1 MPVIDHFTFGIV
13 TPLLAYAISCTG
25 AATGLACTSRAR
37 AASGGTRAAWLV
49 FGAIALGGTGIW
61 VMHFVAMLGFSA
73 SGVNIR
79 YDVPQTLLSAAI
91 AIVVVGAGL
100 FITELGKRKL
110 PAMLIGGAL
119 AGAGV
124 AAMHY
129 MGMEAMKMSAEVVY
143 NPVFVIA
150 SVIIAIVAAT
160 AALWCTVHIR
170 GTLATIVATLVMGLA
185 VTGMHYTGMAGVSV
199 INPVN
204 NVPAGASTM
213 QLLVPLVMAHP
224 RHRPLAH
231 RGRAAHPGRVR
242 EPAQGAQRAGP
253 AFRERPAGPAA
264 GSRAV
269 RADTPRALTLGSSSH
284 GAPGPLVGSGAP
296 TFPGGPAPAPAR
308 CDRTH
313 VPLARLMT

>member
-1 MPVIDHFTFGIV
+1 MPVIDHFTFGII

-79 YDVPQTLLSAAI
+79 YNIPETLLSAAI

-110 PAMLIGGAL
+110 PAMLVGGAL

-129 MGMEAMKMSAEVVY
+129 MGMEAMEMSADVVY
-143 NPVFVIA
+143 DPTYVIA
-150 SVIIAIVAAT
+150 SVVIAIVAAT

-170 GTLATIVATLVMGLA
+170 GTLATIVATLVMGIA

-199 INPVN
+199 INPVES
-204 NVPAGASTM
+204 VPAGASTM
-213 QLLVPLVMAHP
+213 QLLVPLVMAVSVVTFLLILGIGLWP
-224 RHRPLAH
+224 TEDELRTQAEFENRLKAH
-231 RGRAAHPGRVR
+231 SEQAKRFENVQQ
-242 EPAQGAQRAGP
+242 EVQ
-253 AFRERPAGPAA
+253 
-264 GSRAV
+264 
-269 RADTPRALTLGSSSH
+269 
-284 GAPGPLVGSGAP
+284 PGPGQFAQ
-296 TFPGGPAPAPAR
+296 THRAR
-308 CDRTH
+308 
-313 VPLARLMT
+313 

>member
-73 SGVNIR
+73 SGVTIR
-79 YDVPQTLLSAAI
+79 YDVPETLLSAAI

-129 MGMEAMKMSAEVVY
+129 MGMEAMEMSAEVVY
-143 NPVFVIA
+143 NPVYVIA
-150 SVIIAIVAAT
+150 SIIIAVVAAT

-199 INPVN
+199 INPID

-213 QLLVPLVMAHP
+213 QLLVPLVMAVSVVTFLLILGIGLWP
-224 RHRPLAH
+224 TEDELRTQAEFENRLKAH
-231 RGRAAHPGRVR
+231 SEQGQRFENVQQELQPG
-242 EPAQGAQRAGP
+242 PAQFAQ
-253 AFRERPAGPAA
+253 
-264 GSRAV
+264 
-269 RADTPRALTLGSSSH
+269 THRAL
-284 GAPGPLVGSGAP
+284 
-296 TFPGGPAPAPAR
+296 
-308 CDRTH
+308 
-313 VPLARLMT
+313 

>member
-1 MPVIDHFTFGIV
+1 MPVIDHFTFGII

-79 YDVPQTLLSAAI
+79 YNIPETLLSAAI

-110 PAMLIGGAL
+110 PAMLVGGAL

-129 MGMEAMKMSAEVVY
+129 MGMEAMQMSADVVY
-143 NPVFVIA
+143 NPTYVIA
-150 SVIIAIVAAT
+150 SVVIAIVAAT

-199 INPVN
+199 INRVDS
-204 NVPAGASTM
+204 VPPGASTM
-213 QLLVPLVMAHP
+213 QLLVPLVMAVSVVTFLLILGIGLWP
-224 RHRPLAH
+224 TEDELRTQAEFENRLKAH
-231 RGRAAHPGRVR
+231 S
-242 EPAQGAQRAGP
+242 EQGQRFANVQQ
-253 AFRERPAGPAA
+253 E
-264 GSRAV
+264 V
-269 RADTPRALTLGSSSH
+269 Q
-284 GAPGPLVGSGAP
+284 PGPGQFAQ
-296 TFPGGPAPAPAR
+296 TH
-308 CDRTH
+308 RT
-313 VPLARLMT
+313 L

>member
-73 SGVNIR
+73 SGVTIR
-79 YDVPQTLLSAAI
+79 YNIPETLLSAAI

-110 PAMLIGGAL
+110 PAMLVGGTL

-129 MGMEAMKMSAEVVY
+129 MGMEAMEMSAEVVY
-143 NPVFVIA
+143 NPVYVIA
-150 SVIIAIVAAT
+150 SIIIAVVAAT

-199 INPVN
+199 INPIN

-213 QLLVPLVMAHP
+213 QLLVPLVMAVSVVTFLLILGIGLWP
-224 RHRPLAH
+224 TEDELRTQAEFENRLKAH
-231 RGRAAHPGRVR
+231 SEQGQRFENVQQDLQPG
-242 EPAQGAQRAGP
+242 PAQFAQ
-253 AFRERPAGPAA
+253 
-264 GSRAV
+264 
-269 RADTPRALTLGSSSH
+269 THRAL
-284 GAPGPLVGSGAP
+284 
-296 TFPGGPAPAPAR
+296 
-308 CDRTH
+308 
-313 VPLARLMT
+313 

>member
-1 MPVIDHFTFGIV
+1 MPVIDHFTFGII

-73 SGVNIR
+73 SGVTIR
-79 YDVPQTLLSAAI
+79 YNIPETLLSAAI

-110 PAMLIGGAL
+110 PAMLVGGAL

-129 MGMEAMKMSAEVVY
+129 MGMEAMEMSAQVVY
-143 NPVFVIA
+143 NPTFVVASIVIA
-150 SVIIAIVAAT
+150 VVAAT

-199 INPVN
+199 INPIDA
-204 NVPAGASTM
+204 VPAGASTM
-213 QLLVPLVMAHP
+213 QLLVPLVMAVSVVTFLLILGIGLWP
-224 RHRPLAH
+224 TEEELRTQAEFENRLKAH
-231 RGRAAHPGRVR
+231 S
-242 EPAQGAQRAGP
+242 EQGQRYESVQP
-253 AFRERPAGPAA
+253 DPQ
-264 GSRAV
+264 
-269 RADTPRALTLGSSSH
+269 
-284 GAPGPLVGSGAP
+284 
-296 TFPGGPAPAPAR
+296 PAPAQFAQ
-308 CDRTH
+308 TH
-313 VPLARLMT
+313 RAH

>member
-73 SGVNIR
+73 SGVTIR

-110 PAMLIGGAL
+110 PAMLVGGAL

-150 SVIIAIVAAT
+150 SVVIAIVAAT

-199 INPVN
+199 TNPVD

-213 QLLVPLVMAHP
+213 QLLVPLVMAVSVVTFLLILGIGLWP
-224 RHRPLAH
+224 TEDELRTQAEFENRLKAH
-231 RGRAAHPGRVR
+231 SEQGQRFESVQPDVQPG
-242 EPAQGAQRAGP
+242 PAQFAQ
-253 AFRERPAGPAA
+253 
-264 GSRAV
+264 
-269 RADTPRALTLGSSSH
+269 THRAL
-284 GAPGPLVGSGAP
+284 
-296 TFPGGPAPAPAR
+296 
-308 CDRTH
+308 
-313 VPLARLMT
+313 

>member
-73 SGVNIR
+73 SGVAIR
-79 YDVPQTLLSAAI
+79 YDIPQTLLSAAI

-110 PAMLIGGAL
+110 PAMLVGGAL

-129 MGMEAMKMSAEVVY
+129 MGMEAMEMSAEVVY
-143 NPVFVIA
+143 NPAFVVA
-150 SVIIAIVAAT
+150 SILIAIVAAT

-170 GTLATIVATLVMGLA
+170 GMLATIVATLVMGLA

-199 INPVN
+199 INPIDS
-204 NVPAGASTM
+204 VPAGASTM
-213 QLLVPLVMAHP
+213 QLLVPLVMAVSVVTFLLILGIGLWP
-224 RHRPLAH
+224 TEEELRTQAEFENRLKAH
-231 RGRAAHPGRVR
+231 SEQGQQFENVRQEPQPG
-242 EPAQGAQRAGP
+242 PAQFAQTHRA
-253 AFRERPAGPAA
+253 
-264 GSRAV
+264 
-269 RADTPRALTLGSSSH
+269 H
-284 GAPGPLVGSGAP
+284 
-296 TFPGGPAPAPAR
+296 
-308 CDRTH
+308 
-313 VPLARLMT
+313 

>member
-1 MPVIDHFTFGIV
+1 M

-73 SGVNIR
+73 SGVTIR
-79 YDVPQTLLSAAI
+79 YNIPETLLSAAI

-110 PAMLIGGAL
+110 AAMIVGGTL

-129 MGMEAMKMSAEVVY
+129 MGMEAMEMSADVVY
-143 NPVFVIA
+143 DPTYVIA
-150 SVIIAIVAAT
+150 SIVIAVVAAT

-199 INPVN
+199 INPVDS
-204 NVPAGASTM
+204 VPPGASTM
-213 QLLVPLVMAHP
+213 QLLVPLVMAVSVVTFLLILGIGLWP
-224 RHRPLAH
+224 TEDELRTQAEFENRLKAH
-231 RGRAAHPGRVR
+231 SEQGQRFATAQQELPQEPQPG
-242 EPAQGAQRAGP
+242 PAQFAQTHR
-253 AFRERPAGPAA
+253 
-264 GSRAV
+264 SR
-269 RADTPRALTLGSSSH
+269 
-284 GAPGPLVGSGAP
+284 
-296 TFPGGPAPAPAR
+296 
-308 CDRTH
+308 
-313 VPLARLMT
+313 

>member
-73 SGVNIR
+73 SGVTIR
-79 YDVPQTLLSAAI
+79 YDVPETLLSAAI

-129 MGMEAMKMSAEVVY
+129 MGMEAMEMSAEVVY
-143 NPVFVIA
+143 NPVYVVA
-150 SVIIAIVAAT
+150 SIIIAVVAAT

-199 INPVN
+199 INPID

-213 QLLVPLVMAHP
+213 QLLVPLVMAVSVVTFLLILGIGLWP
-224 RHRPLAH
+224 TEDELRTQAEFENRLKAH
-231 RGRAAHPGRVR
+231 SEQGQRFENVQQELQPG
-242 EPAQGAQRAGP
+242 PAQFAQ
-253 AFRERPAGPAA
+253 
-264 GSRAV
+264 
-269 RADTPRALTLGSSSH
+269 THRAL
-284 GAPGPLVGSGAP
+284 
-296 TFPGGPAPAPAR
+296 
-308 CDRTH
+308 
-313 VPLARLMT
+313 

>member
-61 VMHFVAMLGFSA
+61 VMHFVAILGFSA
-73 SGVNIR
+73 SGVTIR
-79 YDVPQTLLSAAI
+79 YNIPETLLSAAI

-110 PAMLIGGAL
+110 AAMLVGGAL

-129 MGMEAMKMSAEVVY
+129 MGMEAMEMSADVVY
-143 NPVFVIA
+143 NPTYVIA
-150 SVIIAIVAAT
+150 SVAIAIVAAT

-170 GTLATIVATLVMGLA
+170 GTLATIVATLIMGLA

-199 INPVN
+199 VNPVDS
-204 NVPAGASTM
+204 VPAGASTM
-213 QLLVPLVMAHP
+213 QLLVPLVMAVSVVTFLLILGIGLWP
-224 RHRPLAH
+224 TEDELRTQAEFENRLKAH
-231 RGRAAHPGRVR
+231 SEQSQRFVNVQQELQPG
-242 EPAQGAQRAGP
+242 PAQFAQSHRA
-253 AFRERPAGPAA
+253 R
-264 GSRAV
+264 
-269 RADTPRALTLGSSSH
+269 
-284 GAPGPLVGSGAP
+284 
-296 TFPGGPAPAPAR
+296 
-308 CDRTH
+308 
-313 VPLARLMT
+313 

>member
-73 SGVNIR
+73 SGVTIR
-79 YDVPQTLLSAAI
+79 YNIPETLLSAAI

-110 PAMLIGGAL
+110 PAMLVGGAL

-129 MGMEAMKMSAEVVY
+129 MGMEAMEMSAEVVY
-143 NPVFVIA
+143 NPVYVVA
-150 SVIIAIVAAT
+150 SIIIAVVAAT

-199 INPVN
+199 INPID

-213 QLLVPLVMAHP
+213 QLLVPLVMAVSVVTFLLILGIGLWP
-224 RHRPLAH
+224 TEDELRTQAEFENRLKAH
-231 RGRAAHPGRVR
+231 REQGQRFENVQQELQPG
-242 EPAQGAQRAGP
+242 PAQFAQ
-253 AFRERPAGPAA
+253 
-264 GSRAV
+264 
-269 RADTPRALTLGSSSH
+269 THRAL
-284 GAPGPLVGSGAP
+284 
-296 TFPGGPAPAPAR
+296 
-308 CDRTH
+308 
-313 VPLARLMT
+313 

>member
-73 SGVNIR
+73 SGVTIR
-79 YDVPQTLLSAAI
+79 YNIPETLLSAAI

-110 PAMLIGGAL
+110 PAMLVGGAL

-129 MGMEAMKMSAEVVY
+129 MGMEAMEMSAEVVY
-143 NPVFVIA
+143 NPVYVIA
-150 SVIIAIVAAT
+150 SIVIAVVAAT

-199 INPVN
+199 INPIN

-213 QLLVPLVMAHP
+213 QLLVPLVMAVSVVTFLLILGIGLWP
-224 RHRPLAH
+224 TEDELRTQAEFENRLKAH
-231 RGRAAHPGRVR
+231 SEQGQRFENVQQDLQPG
-242 EPAQGAQRAGP
+242 PAQFAQ
-253 AFRERPAGPAA
+253 
-264 GSRAV
+264 
-269 RADTPRALTLGSSSH
+269 THRAL
-284 GAPGPLVGSGAP
+284 
-296 TFPGGPAPAPAR
+296 
-308 CDRTH
+308 
-313 VPLARLMT
+313 

>member
-1 MPVIDHFTFGIV
+1 MPVIDHFTFGII

-73 SGVNIR
+73 SGVTIR
-79 YDVPQTLLSAAI
+79 YNIPETLLSAAI

-110 PAMLIGGAL
+110 PAMLVGGAL

-129 MGMEAMKMSAEVVY
+129 MGMEAMEMSADVVY
-143 NPVFVIA
+143 DPTYVIA
-150 SVIIAIVAAT
+150 SVVIAIVAAT

-170 GTLATIVATLVMGLA
+170 GTLATIVATLVMGIA

-199 INPVN
+199 INPVES
-204 NVPAGASTM
+204 VPAGASTM
-213 QLLVPLVMAHP
+213 QLLVPLVMAVSVVTFLLILGIGLWP
-224 RHRPLAH
+224 TEDELRTQAEFENRLKAH
-231 RGRAAHPGRVR
+231 SEQAKRFENVQQ
-242 EPAQGAQRAGP
+242 EVQ
-253 AFRERPAGPAA
+253 
-264 GSRAV
+264 
-269 RADTPRALTLGSSSH
+269 
-284 GAPGPLVGSGAP
+284 PGPGQFAQ
-296 TFPGGPAPAPAR
+296 
-308 CDRTH
+308 TH
-313 VPLARLMT
+313 RAH

>member
-49 FGAIALGGTGIW
+49 FGAIAIGGTGIW

-73 SGVNIR
+73 SGVTIR
-79 YDVPQTLLSAAI
+79 YNIPETLLSAAI

-110 PAMLIGGAL
+110 VAMLVGGAL

-129 MGMEAMKMSAEVVY
+129 MGMEAMEMSAQVVY
-143 NPVFVIA
+143 NPTFVIA
-150 SVIIAIVAAT
+150 SVVIAVVAAT

-199 INPVN
+199 VNPVDS
-204 NVPAGASTM
+204 VPPGASTM
-213 QLLVPLVMAHP
+213 QLLVPLVMAVSVVTFLLILGIGLWPTEDELRTQAEFENRLKAHSEQGQRFENVQQELRP
-224 RHRPLAH
+224 GTAQFAQTHR
-231 RGRAAHPGRVR
+231 
-242 EPAQGAQRAGP
+242 
-253 AFRERPAGPAA
+253 
-264 GSRAV
+264 
-269 RADTPRALTLGSSSH
+269 
-284 GAPGPLVGSGAP
+284 
-296 TFPGGPAPAPAR
+296 AR
-308 CDRTH
+308 
-313 VPLARLMT
+313 

>member
-73 SGVNIR
+73 SGVTIR
-79 YDVPQTLLSAAI
+79 YDVPETLLSAAI

-110 PAMLIGGAL
+110 PAMLVGGAL

-129 MGMEAMKMSAEVVY
+129 MGMEAMEMSAEVVY
-143 NPVFVIA
+143 NPVYVIA
-150 SVIIAIVAAT
+150 SIVIAVVAAT

-199 INPVN
+199 INPIN

-213 QLLVPLVMAHP
+213 QLLVPLVMAVSVVTFLLILGIGLWP
-224 RHRPLAH
+224 TEDELRTQAEFENRLKAH
-231 RGRAAHPGRVR
+231 SEQGQRFENVQQDLQPG
-242 EPAQGAQRAGP
+242 PAQFAQTHRA
-253 AFRERPAGPAA
+253 
-264 GSRAV
+264 
-269 RADTPRALTLGSSSH
+269 H
-284 GAPGPLVGSGAP
+284 
-296 TFPGGPAPAPAR
+296 
-308 CDRTH
+308 
-313 VPLARLMT
+313 

>member
-49 FGAIALGGTGIW
+49 FGAVALGGTGIW

-73 SGVNIR
+73 SGVTIR
-79 YDVPQTLLSAAI
+79 YNIPETLLSAAI

-110 PAMLIGGAL
+110 PAMLVGGAL

-129 MGMEAMKMSAEVVY
+129 MGMEAMEMSAQVVY
-143 NPVFVIA
+143 NPAYVVA
-150 SVIIAIVAAT
+150 SVAIAIVAAT

-170 GTLATIVATLVMGLA
+170 GTLATIVATLVMGIA

-199 INPVN
+199 VNPVDM
-204 NVPAGASTM
+204 VPAGASTM
-213 QLLVPLVMAHP
+213 QLLVPLVMAVSVVTFLLILGIGLWP
-224 RHRPLAH
+224 TEDELRTQAEFENRLKAH
-231 RGRAAHPGRVR
+231 SEQRQRFENVQQDLQPG
-242 EPAQGAQRAGP
+242 PAQFAQSHRA
-253 AFRERPAGPAA
+253 R
-264 GSRAV
+264 
-269 RADTPRALTLGSSSH
+269 
-284 GAPGPLVGSGAP
+284 
-296 TFPGGPAPAPAR
+296 
-308 CDRTH
+308 
-313 VPLARLMT
+313 

>member
-73 SGVNIR
+73 SGVTIR
-79 YDVPQTLLSAAI
+79 YNIPETLLSAAI

-110 PAMLIGGAL
+110 PAMLVGGAL

-129 MGMEAMKMSAEVVY
+129 MGMEAMEMSAEVVY
-143 NPVFVIA
+143 NPVYVIA
-150 SVIIAIVAAT
+150 SIVIAVVAAT

-199 INPVN
+199 INPIN

-213 QLLVPLVMAHP
+213 QLLVPLVMAVSVVTFLLILGIGLWPTEDELRTQAEFENRLKAHSEQGQRFENVQQELQP
-224 RHRPLAH
+224 SVGQFAQSHR
-231 RGRAAHPGRVR
+231 
-242 EPAQGAQRAGP
+242 
-253 AFRERPAGPAA
+253 
-264 GSRAV
+264 
-269 RADTPRALTLGSSSH
+269 
-284 GAPGPLVGSGAP
+284 
-296 TFPGGPAPAPAR
+296 AR
-308 CDRTH
+308 
-313 VPLARLMT
+313 

>member
-13 TPLLAYAISCTG
+13 TPILAFAISCTG

-37 AASGGTRAAWLV
+37 AAAGGARAAWLV

-73 SGVNIR
+73 SGVTIR
-79 YDVPQTLLSAAI
+79 YNIPETLLSAAI

-110 PAMLIGGAL
+110 PAMLVGGAL

-129 MGMEAMKMSAEVVY
+129 MGMEAMEMSAEVSY
-143 NPVFVIA
+143 NPVYVIA
-150 SVIIAIVAAT
+150 SIVIAIVAAT

-170 GTLATIVATLVMGLA
+170 GTLATIVATLVMGIA

-199 INPVN
+199 VNPVDT
-204 NVPAGASTM
+204 VPSGASTM
-213 QLLVPLVMAHP
+213 QLLVPLVMAVSVVTFLLILGIGLWPTEDELRTQAEFENRLKAHSEQGQRFENVQQELQP
-224 RHRPLAH
+224 SVGQFAQTHR
-231 RGRAAHPGRVR
+231 
-242 EPAQGAQRAGP
+242 
-253 AFRERPAGPAA
+253 
-264 GSRAV
+264 
-269 RADTPRALTLGSSSH
+269 
-284 GAPGPLVGSGAP
+284 
-296 TFPGGPAPAPAR
+296 AR
-308 CDRTH
+308 
-313 VPLARLMT
+313 

>member
-13 TPLLAYAISCTG
+13 TPILAFAISCTG

-37 AASGGTRAAWLV
+37 AAAGGARAAWLI

-73 SGVNIR
+73 SGVTIR
-79 YDVPQTLLSAAI
+79 YNIPETLLSAAI

-110 PAMLIGGAL
+110 PAMLVGGAL

-129 MGMEAMKMSAEVVY
+129 MGMEAMEMSAQIAY
-143 NPVFVIA
+143 NPVYVIA
-150 SVIIAIVAAT
+150 SIVIAIVAAT

-170 GTLATIVATLVMGLA
+170 GTLATIVATLVMGVA

-199 INPVN
+199 VNPVDI
-204 NVPAGASTM
+204 VPTGASTM
-213 QLLVPLVMAHP
+213 QLLVPLVMAVSVVTFLLILGIGLWPTEDELRTQAEFENRLKAHSEQGQRFENVQQELQP
-224 RHRPLAH
+224 SVGQFAQSHR
-231 RGRAAHPGRVR
+231 
-242 EPAQGAQRAGP
+242 
-253 AFRERPAGPAA
+253 
-264 GSRAV
+264 
-269 RADTPRALTLGSSSH
+269 
-284 GAPGPLVGSGAP
+284 
-296 TFPGGPAPAPAR
+296 AR
-308 CDRTH
+308 
-313 VPLARLMT
+313 

>member
-37 AASGGTRAAWLV
+37 AASGGTRATWLV

-73 SGVNIR
+73 SGVTIR
-79 YDVPQTLLSAAI
+79 YNIPETLLSAAI

-110 PAMLIGGAL
+110 PAMLVGGAL

-129 MGMEAMKMSAEVVY
+129 MGMEAMEMSAEVVY
-143 NPVFVIA
+143 NPVYVTASIVIA
-150 SVIIAIVAAT
+150 VVAAT

-199 INPVN
+199 INPIN

-213 QLLVPLVMAHP
+213 QLLVPLVMAVSVVTFLLILGIGLWP
-224 RHRPLAH
+224 TEDELRTQAEFESRLKAH
-231 RGRAAHPGRVR
+231 SEQGQRFATVQQDVQPG
-242 EPAQGAQRAGP
+242 PAQFAQ
-253 AFRERPAGPAA
+253 
-264 GSRAV
+264 
-269 RADTPRALTLGSSSH
+269 THRAL
-284 GAPGPLVGSGAP
+284 
-296 TFPGGPAPAPAR
+296 
-308 CDRTH
+308 
-313 VPLARLMT
+313 

>member
-37 AASGGTRAAWLV
+37 AATGGTRAAWLV

-73 SGVNIR
+73 SGVTIR
-79 YDVPQTLLSAAI
+79 YNIPETLLSAAI

-110 PAMLIGGAL
+110 AAMLVGGTL

-129 MGMEAMKMSAEVVY
+129 MGMEAMEMSAEVVY
-143 NPVFVIA
+143 NPVYVIA
-150 SVIIAIVAAT
+150 SIVVAIVAAT

-185 VTGMHYTGMAGVSV
+185 VTGMHYTGMAGVTV
-199 INPVN
+199 VNPIDS
-204 NVPAGASTM
+204 VPAGASTM
-213 QLLVPLVMAHP
+213 QLLVPLVMAVSVVTFLLILGIGLWP
-224 RHRPLAH
+224 TEDELRTQAEFESRLKAH
-231 RGRAAHPGRVR
+231 SEQGPQRFETVQQDLQPG
-242 EPAQGAQRAGP
+242 PAQFAQSHRA
-253 AFRERPAGPAA
+253 R
-264 GSRAV
+264 
-269 RADTPRALTLGSSSH
+269 
-284 GAPGPLVGSGAP
+284 
-296 TFPGGPAPAPAR
+296 
-308 CDRTH
+308 
-313 VPLARLMT
+313 

>member
-73 SGVNIR
+73 SGVTIR
-79 YDVPQTLLSAAI
+79 YNIPETLLSAAI

-110 PAMLIGGAL
+110 AAMLVGGAL

-129 MGMEAMKMSAEVVY
+129 MGMEAMEMSARVVY
-143 NPVFVIA
+143 NPTYVIA
-150 SVIIAIVAAT
+150 SIVIAIVAAT

-199 INPVN
+199 TNPVDS
-204 NVPAGASTM
+204 VPAGASTM
-213 QLLVPLVMAHP
+213 QLLVPLVMAVSVVTFLLILGIGLWP
-224 RHRPLAH
+224 TEDELRTQAEFENRLKAH
-231 RGRAAHPGRVR
+231 SEQGRRFVNVQQDLQPGPAQFAQTHRVR
-242 EPAQGAQRAGP
+242 
-253 AFRERPAGPAA
+253 
-264 GSRAV
+264 
-269 RADTPRALTLGSSSH
+269 
-284 GAPGPLVGSGAP
+284 
-296 TFPGGPAPAPAR
+296 
-308 CDRTH
+308 
-313 VPLARLMT
+313 

>member
-73 SGVNIR
+73 SGVTIR
-79 YDVPQTLLSAAI
+79 YDIPETLLSAAI

-110 PAMLIGGAL
+110 PAMLVGGAL

-129 MGMEAMKMSAEVVY
+129 MGMEAMQMSADVVY
-143 NPVFVIA
+143 NPVYVVASIVIA
-150 SVIIAIVAAT
+150 VVAAT

-199 INPVN
+199 INPID

-213 QLLVPLVMAHP
+213 QLLVPLVMAVSVVTFLLILGIGLWP
-224 RHRPLAH
+224 TEDELRTQAEFENRLKAH
-231 RGRAAHPGRVR
+231 SEQGQRFENVQQEPQPG
-242 EPAQGAQRAGP
+242 PAQFAQ
-253 AFRERPAGPAA
+253 
-264 GSRAV
+264 
-269 RADTPRALTLGSSSH
+269 THRAL
-284 GAPGPLVGSGAP
+284 
-296 TFPGGPAPAPAR
+296 
-308 CDRTH
+308 
-313 VPLARLMT
+313 